1 MKKQQCYISLNSV
14 AISGVLTGAPYFA
27 AISGLKTGAD
37 LVHVFCE
44 QQAGQVIKSYSP
56 ELIVHPVLDTEYVLE
71 EIDQWLPRLHCA
83 VIGKK
88 QKRSAIS
95 PLKEDLFLFTLNSCV
110 CYQDYQKINAL
121 GTQKWRRVKRGTIF
135 SHVENLPIFKKHF

>member
-1 MKKQQCYISLNSV
+1 MYE
-14 AISGVLTGAPYFA
+14 TGAPYFA

-83 VIGKK
+83 VIGKTK
-88 QKRSAIS
+88 ILIS
-95 PLKEDLFLFTLNSCV
+95 PLKEDLPKPVRYIIKITRKLMVWDLNSGEEI
-110 CYQDYQKINAL
+110 KK
-121 GTQKWRRVKRGTIF
+121 GTSF
-135 SHVENLPIFKKHF
+135 SHVENLPFLKKLF